1 LLQHVLKKEQTGTAS
16 MNAVITGA
24 TKGIGKAIAERFG
37 AEGFNLALCARTA
50 RDVDQVYDE
59 LRQKFPDVEIIARPC
74 DVSDRQELKAFAD
87 EVRTA
92 WSDVEVLVNNAG
104 IFLPGKIHK
113 EKPGTLEKLMKT
125 NVYSAY
131 YLTQFL
137 IKSMIREKRGH
148 IFNICS
154 TASIK
159 AYHNG
164 GSYGISKF
172 ALLGF
177 SRNLRHELIPYD
189 IKVTSVIPGATLTA
203 SWEGS
208 DHPDERFMKAEDVAS
223 AVWNAYTMSHSTV
236 VEEIL
241 LRPLQGDF

>member
-1 LLQHVLKKEQTGTAS
+1 

-24 TKGIGKAIAERFG
+24 TKGIGKAIAEKFG
-37 AEGFNLALCARTA
+37 SEGFHLALCARTA
-50 RDVDQVYDE
+50 KDVARLEDE
-59 LRQKFPDVEIIARPC
+59 LKHKFPDIEILARPC
-74 DVSDRQELKAFAD
+74 DVSDRKELKLFA
-87 EVRTA
+87 EEIKSA
-92 WSDVEVLVNNAG
+92 WHDVEVLVNNAG

-113 EKPGTLEKLMKT
+113 EKAGTLENLMKT
-125 NVYSAY
+125 NLYSAY

-137 IKSMIREKRGH
+137 IKAMIGEKRGH

-154 TASIK
+154 TASK
-159 AYHNG
+159 VAYHNG

-177 SRNLRHELIPYD
+177 SKNLRQEMIPFN
-189 IKVTSVIPGATLTA
+189 IKVTSVIPGATLTD

-208 DHPDERFMKAEDVAS
+208 SHPDERFMKAEDVAN
-223 AVWNAYTMSHSTV
+223 AVWSAYSMSPSTV
-236 VEEIL
+236 VEEIV